1 MERYSITPQMRE
13 YDSIGIQWI
22 PYTMFTQNSNFKS
35 SVVNTDKYGLRYTG
49 CENPTSLDSIQV
61 GEEFSLIVGAS
72 TAFGVGASSDNETIA
87 AHLRQMTGELFL
99 NVAGKAFNSKQELI
113 LFLNHLEALKT
124 VKRVVLVSGA
134 NNLYCSAFSSRLY
147 DPMFFSDLYL
157 KSMKNSQMTDKKN
170 LFRFGSRKLRLSELV
185 RTRSRPKKDHETRF
199 TRIANSGVSYTAEIE
214 AIDIDTALR
223 RTCDDLYIWKMLSNS
238 MGFELI
244 FCLQPMP
251 GWCNKILSPE
261 EEALFYVL
269 DNVQNQILEGLDSKQ
284 TGLQY
289 GKSLE
294 SFCEEKDITFINLN
308 QSLKDNEE
316 WLFVDRLHLT
326 DAGYRYVAKDIFNT
340 IGKSVQ

>member
-1 MERYSITPQMRE
+1 MRE
-13 YDSIGIQWI
+13 YDSIGLQWI
-22 PYTMFTQNSNFKS
+22 PYTMFTQNSDHKS
-35 SVVNTDKYGLRYTG
+35 SVVNTDNYGLRYTG
-49 CENPTSLDSIQV
+49 RENPTSMESIQV

-72 TAFGVGASSDNETIA
+72 TAFGVGASSDDETIA
-87 AHLRQMTGELFL
+87 AQLHRMTGELTINL
-99 NVAGKAFNSKQELI
+99 SGKAYNSKQELT
-113 LFLNHLEALKT
+113 LFLHHVGALKG

-134 NNLYCSAFSSRLY
+134 NNLYCSSFAKRLY
-147 DPMFFSDLYL
+147 DPMFFGDLYL
-157 KSMKNSQMTDKKN
+157 KSMKNSQMPDKKN

-185 RTRSRPKKDHETRF
+185 GTRLRPKKDHETRF

-214 AIDIDTALR
+214 AIDIDAAMR

-261 EEALFYVL
+261 EETLFYVF
-269 DNVQNQILEGLDSKQ
+269 DNVQNSILERLDSKQ

-289 GKSLE
+289 GNSLE
-294 SFCEEKDITFINLN
+294 SFCKEKDITFINLN
-308 QSLKDNEE
+308 QSLKDNKE

-326 DAGYRYVAKDIFNT
+326 DAGYGYVAKDIFNT